1 MADKRQYKHILP
13 FHEDA
18 RAADQ
23 FGWLPL
29 SVVDPSRESKAKWKD
44 AYIPQTD
51 DEKRRSDTSQY
62 LPGLGMSE
70 FHAGLC
76 ENIVKYWSLPGSHIV
91 DPFMG
96 RATRAVVSTTLNRT
110 YEGYEISPITHK
122 RVTEHMNTLG
132 MSAQLH
138 LADGTQL
145 EHTVDES
152 ADLVMTCPPYWNI
165 EKYEDVDGQLSSTES
180 YDEFMQMITSCGKN
194 IARVLKP
201 GAFCVWVC
209 ADFRDWSGKNKFYP
223 FHADTLNTF
232 TTDAGLIF
240 HDIVIIKN
248 QSPFAALQA
257 GKVAAKRYT
266 SKIHEYILVFRKAGE
281 YTVPSHC
288 TMNSVNDNAEQ
299 FFDF

>member
-1 MADKRQYKHILP
+1 MTEKRKYKSILP
-13 FHEDA
+13 FHENA
-18 RAADQ
+18 KVADQ

-29 SVVDPSRESKAKWKD
+29 SIVDPTKDSKAKWEH
-44 AYIPQTD
+44 AYIEQIEE
-51 DEKRRSDTSQY
+51 EKRRSDDSEY

-76 ENIVKYWSLPGSHIV
+76 ETIVKYWSLPGSHIV

-96 RATRAVVSTTLNRT
+96 RATRAVVSTALNRT
-110 YEGYEISPITHK
+110 YEGYEISPNTHK
-122 RVTEHMNTLG
+122 RVTEHMKEIGL
-132 MSAQLH
+132 SANLY
-138 LADGTQL
+138 LDDGTL
-145 EHTVDES
+145 LRHTKDET

-180 YDEFMQMITSCGKN
+180 YEEFMKMITTCGKN

-209 ADFRDWSGKNKFYP
+209 ADFRDWGGKNKFYP
-223 FHADTLNTF
+223 FHADTINTF
-232 TTDAGLIF
+232 TNDAGLLF

-266 SKIHEYILVFRKAGE
+266 SKIHEYVLVFRKAGE
-281 YTVPSHC
+281 YEVPEYCTVNPI
-288 TMNSVNDNAEQ
+288 NENAEK
-299 FFDF
+299 FFEF

>member
-1 MADKRQYKHILP
+1 MTDKRQYKHILP

-18 RAADQ
+18 KAADQ

-44 AYIPQTD
+44 AYIPQTE

-76 ENIVKYWSLPGSHIV
+76 ENIVKYWSLPGSHVV

-110 YEGYEISPITHK
+110 YEGYEISPSTHK
-122 RVTEHMNTLG
+122 RVTEHMNVLG

-145 EHTVDES
+145 EHTADET

-180 YDEFMQMITSCGKN
+180 YDEFMEMITACGKN

-281 YTVPSHC
+281 YVVPSHC